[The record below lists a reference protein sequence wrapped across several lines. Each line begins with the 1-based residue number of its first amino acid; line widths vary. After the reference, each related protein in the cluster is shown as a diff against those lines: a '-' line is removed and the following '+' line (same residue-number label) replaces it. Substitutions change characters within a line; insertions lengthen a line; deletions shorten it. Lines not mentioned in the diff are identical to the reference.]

1 MKKILISLIHLYQKM
16 PLTSHGACHFYPTCS
31 NYTIEAIEEYGS
43 IKGLFLGFKRILS
56 FLALKEYLDVTLEQG
71 LDMTQL
77 LERRKRMKRSVKNLG
92 KIAFLGIAILFT
104 TTGCKSDDM
113 EDIEIVTTN
122 YPNEYIIERLY
133 GDHAKVSNIYPDGI
147 DVSDYKFTNKQ
158 KRDFAS
164 KDLFIYTGLIDR
176 ERSLAVD
183 LLDYNKD
190 LKIIDSSYVLDND
203 YNMEEVWLD
212 PSFMLMM
219 SQNVR
224 LGLKEYIENNYLKE
238 EIDKNYEELKVDIS
252 ELDADIRLAVESA
265 PYKTIVA
272 TDNNYK
278 FLEKYGVKVYI
289 LNDDT
294 SEKDLVE
301 INDLVENG
309 DITKIFSYEDIKNI
323 NNVQNLINT
332 YPNNLEIINS
342 NRIIVLDDEQR
353 ETETD
358 YLTLMNQNLD
368 NIREELY
375 HSNS

>member
-1 MKKILISLIHLYQKM
+1 
-16 PLTSHGACHFYPTCS
+16 
-31 NYTIEAIEEYGS
+31 
-43 IKGLFLGFKRILS
+43 
-56 FLALKEYLDVTLEQG
+56 
-71 LDMTQL
+71 
-77 LERRKRMKRSVKNLG
+77 MKRSVKNLG
-92 KIAFLGIAILFT
+92 KIALLSVAILFT

-133 GDHAKVSNIYPDGI
+133 GEHAKVSNIYPDGV
-147 DVSDYKFTNKQ
+147 DTSDYKFTNKQ

-164 KDLFIYTGLIDR
+164 KDLFIYTGLVDR
-176 ERSLAVD
+176 ERKLAVD
-183 LLDYNKD
+183 LLDYNEN

-309 DITKIFSYEDIKNI
+309 DITKIFSYKDIKTT

-332 YPNNLEIINS
+332 YPNSLEVINS
-342 NRIIVLDDEQR
+342 NRIIVLNDDQR

-375 HSNS
+375 HSKS

>member
-1 MKKILISLIHLYQKM
+1 
-16 PLTSHGACHFYPTCS
+16 
-31 NYTIEAIEEYGS
+31 
-43 IKGLFLGFKRILS
+43 
-56 FLALKEYLDVTLEQG
+56 
-71 LDMTQL
+71 
-77 LERRKRMKRSVKNLG
+77 MKRSVKKLG
-92 KIAFLGIAILFT
+92 KIALLSVAILFT

-203 YNMEEVWLD
+203 YDMEEVWLD

-238 EIDKNYEELKVDIS
+238 EIDENYEELKVDIS
-252 ELDADIRLAVESA
+252 ELDADIRLTVESA

-309 DITKIFSYEDIKNI
+309 DITKIFSYEDIKNT

-358 YLTLMNQNLD
+358 YITLMNQNLD

>member
-1 MKKILISLIHLYQKM
+1 
-16 PLTSHGACHFYPTCS
+16 
-31 NYTIEAIEEYGS
+31 
-43 IKGLFLGFKRILS
+43 
-56 FLALKEYLDVTLEQG
+56 
-71 LDMTQL
+71 
-77 LERRKRMKRSVKNLG
+77 MKRSVKNLG
-92 KIAFLGIAILFT
+92 KIAFLGIAILLT

-203 YNMEEVWLD
+203 YDMEEVWLD

-309 DITKIFSYEDIKNI
+309 DITKIFSYEDIKNT

-358 YLTLMNQNLD
+358 YITLMNQNLD

>member
-1 MKKILISLIHLYQKM
+1 
-16 PLTSHGACHFYPTCS
+16 
-31 NYTIEAIEEYGS
+31 
-43 IKGLFLGFKRILS
+43 
-56 FLALKEYLDVTLEQG
+56 
-71 LDMTQL
+71 
-77 LERRKRMKRSVKNLG
+77 MKRSVKNLG
-92 KIAFLGIAILFT
+92 KIAFLGIAILLT

-133 GDHAKVSNIYPDGI
+133 GEHAKVSNIYPDGV
-147 DVSDYKFTNKQ
+147 DTSDYKFTNKQ

-164 KDLFIYTGLIDR
+164 KDLFIYTGLVDR
-176 ERSLAVD
+176 ERKLAVD
-183 LLDYNKD
+183 LLDYNEN

-252 ELDADIRLAVESA
+252 ELDADIRLTVESA

-272 TDNNYK
+272 TDNNYR

-309 DITKIFSYEDIKNI
+309 DITKIFSYKDIKTT

-332 YPNNLEIINS
+332 YPNSLEVINS
-342 NRIIVLDDEQR
+342 NRIIVLNDDQR

-358 YLTLMNQNLD
+358 YITLMNQNLD

>member
-1 MKKILISLIHLYQKM
+1 
-16 PLTSHGACHFYPTCS
+16 
-31 NYTIEAIEEYGS
+31 
-43 IKGLFLGFKRILS
+43 
-56 FLALKEYLDVTLEQG
+56 
-71 LDMTQL
+71 
-77 LERRKRMKRSVKNLG
+77 MKRSVKKLG
-92 KIAFLGIAILFT
+92 KIALLSVAILFT

-203 YNMEEVWLD
+203 YDMEEVWLD

-301 INDLVENG
+301 IEDLIENG
-309 DITKIFSYEDIKNI
+309 SITKIFSYEDIKNT

>member
-1 MKKILISLIHLYQKM
+1 
-16 PLTSHGACHFYPTCS
+16 
-31 NYTIEAIEEYGS
+31 
-43 IKGLFLGFKRILS
+43 
-56 FLALKEYLDVTLEQG
+56 
-71 LDMTQL
+71 
-77 LERRKRMKRSVKNLG
+77 MKRSVKKLG
-92 KIAFLGIAILFT
+92 KIALLGVAILFT

-158 KRDFAS
+158 KKDFAS
-164 KDLFIYTGLIDR
+164 KDLFIYTGLVDR
-176 ERSLAVD
+176 ERGLAVD
-183 LLDYNKD
+183 LLDYNED

-203 YNMEEVWLD
+203 YNMEEVWID

-224 LGLKEYIENNYLKE
+224 IGLKEYIENNYLKE
-238 EIDKNYEELKVDIS
+238 EIDANYEELKVDIS
-252 ELDADIRLAVESA
+252 ELDADIRLAVENA

-272 TDNNYK
+272 TDYNYR

-289 LNDDT
+289 INDDT
-294 SEKDLVE
+294 TEKDLVE
-301 INDLVENG
+301 INNLIENG
-309 DITKIFSYEDIKNI
+309 SITKIFSYEDNKITD
-323 NNVQNLINT
+323 NVQNLINT
-332 YPNNLEIINS
+332 YPNSLEIINS
-342 NRIIVLDDEQR
+342 NRIIVLNDEQR

-368 NIREELY
+368 DIREELY
-375 HSNS
+375 HSNQ

>member
-1 MKKILISLIHLYQKM
+1 
-16 PLTSHGACHFYPTCS
+16 
-31 NYTIEAIEEYGS
+31 
-43 IKGLFLGFKRILS
+43 
-56 FLALKEYLDVTLEQG
+56 
-71 LDMTQL
+71 
-77 LERRKRMKRSVKNLG
+77 MKRSVKKLG
-92 KIAFLGIAILFT
+92 KIALLGVAILFT

-133 GDHAKVSNIYPDGI
+133 GDHAKVSNIYPNGV

-203 YNMEEVWLD
+203 YDMEEVWLD

-224 LGLKEYIENNYLKE
+224 MGLNEYIENNYLKN
-238 EIDKNYEELKVDIS
+238 EIDENYEDLKVDVS
-252 ELDADIRLAVESA
+252 ELDANIRLTVENA

-278 FLEKYGVKVYI
+278 FLEKYGLTVYI

-294 SEKDLVE
+294 TEKDLVT
-301 INDLVENG
+301 INNLIEKG
-309 DITKIFSYEDIKNI
+309 TITKIFSYKDIKTTT
-323 NNVQNLINT
+323 NVQNLINT
-332 YPNNLEIINS
+332 YPNSLEIVNS
-342 NRIIVLDDEQR
+342 NRIIILSEEQR
-353 ETETD
+353 ETNVN
-358 YLTLMNQNLD
+358 YITLMNQNLD
-368 NIREELY
+368 ILNEELY

>member
-1 MKKILISLIHLYQKM
+1 
-16 PLTSHGACHFYPTCS
+16 
-31 NYTIEAIEEYGS
+31 
-43 IKGLFLGFKRILS
+43 
-56 FLALKEYLDVTLEQG
+56 
-71 LDMTQL
+71 
-77 LERRKRMKRSVKNLG
+77 MKRSVKKLG
-92 KIAFLGIAILFT
+92 KIALLSVAILFT

-176 ERSLAVD
+176 ERKLAVD

-203 YNMEEVWLD
+203 YEMDEVWLD

-224 LGLKEYIENNYLKE
+224 IGLKEYIENNYLKE
-238 EIDKNYEELKVDIS
+238 EIDENYEELKVDIS
-252 ELDADIRLAVESA
+252 ELDANIRLAVESA

-301 INDLVENG
+301 INDLVESGN
-309 DITKIFSYEDIKNI
+309 ITKIFSYEDIKTT

-332 YPNNLEIINS
+332 YPNNLEVINS
-342 NRIIVLDDEQR
+342 NRIIVLNDEQR
-353 ETETD
+353 KTKTD
-358 YLTLMNQNLD
+358 YITLMNQNLD
-368 NIREELY
+368 NIKEELY

>member
-1 MKKILISLIHLYQKM
+1 
-16 PLTSHGACHFYPTCS
+16 
-31 NYTIEAIEEYGS
+31 
-43 IKGLFLGFKRILS
+43 
-56 FLALKEYLDVTLEQG
+56 
-71 LDMTQL
+71 
-77 LERRKRMKRSVKNLG
+77 MKRSVKNLG
-92 KIAFLGIAILFT
+92 KIAFLSMAILLT

-133 GDHAKVSNIYPDGI
+133 GDHAKVGNIYPDGI

-203 YNMEEVWLD
+203 YDMEEVWLD

-238 EIDKNYEELKVDIS
+238 EIDENYEELKVDIS

-301 INDLVENG
+301 IEDLIENG
-309 DITKIFSYEDIKNI
+309 SITKIFSYEDIKNT

>member
-1 MKKILISLIHLYQKM
+1 
-16 PLTSHGACHFYPTCS
+16 
-31 NYTIEAIEEYGS
+31 
-43 IKGLFLGFKRILS
+43 
-56 FLALKEYLDVTLEQG
+56 
-71 LDMTQL
+71 
-77 LERRKRMKRSVKNLG
+77 MKRSVKNLG
-92 KIAFLGIAILFT
+92 KIAFLGIAILLT

-133 GDHAKVSNIYPDGI
+133 GEHAKVSNIYPDGV
-147 DVSDYKFTNKQ
+147 DTSDYKFTNKQ

-203 YNMEEVWLD
+203 YDMEEVWLD

-309 DITKIFSYEDIKNI
+309 DITKIFSYEDIKNT

-358 YLTLMNQNLD
+358 YLNLMNQNLD

>member
-1 MKKILISLIHLYQKM
+1 
-16 PLTSHGACHFYPTCS
+16 
-31 NYTIEAIEEYGS
+31 
-43 IKGLFLGFKRILS
+43 
-56 FLALKEYLDVTLEQG
+56 
-71 LDMTQL
+71 
-77 LERRKRMKRSVKNLG
+77 MKRSVKNLG
-92 KIAFLGIAILFT
+92 KIAFLGIAILLT

-133 GDHAKVSNIYPDGI
+133 GDHAKVSNIYPGG
-147 DVSDYKFTNKQ
+147 VNVNDYEFTNKQ
-158 KRDFAS
+158 KKDFSS

-176 ERSLAVD
+176 ERSLAID
-183 LLDYNKD
+183 LLDYNKG

-203 YNMEEVWLD
+203 YGMEEVWLD

-224 LGLKEYIENNYLKE
+224 IGLKEYIENNYLKE

-252 ELDADIRLAVESA
+252 ELDANIRLAVETA

-278 FLEKYGVKVYI
+278 FLEKYGIKVYI

-294 SEKDLVE
+294 SDKDIVE

-309 DITKIFSYEDIKNI
+309 SITKIFSYEDIKTT

-342 NRIIVLDDEQR
+342 NRIIVLNDEQR
-353 ETETD
+353 KTETD
-358 YLTLMNQNLD
+358 YITLMNQNLD
-368 NIREELY
+368 NIKEELY
-375 HSNS
+375 HNNN

>member
-1 MKKILISLIHLYQKM
+1 
-16 PLTSHGACHFYPTCS
+16 
-31 NYTIEAIEEYGS
+31 
-43 IKGLFLGFKRILS
+43 
-56 FLALKEYLDVTLEQG
+56 
-71 LDMTQL
+71 
-77 LERRKRMKRSVKNLG
+77 MKRSVKNLG
-92 KIAFLGIAILFT
+92 KIAFLGIAILLT

-133 GDHAKVSNIYPDGI
+133 GEHAKVSNIYPDGV
-147 DVSDYKFTNKQ
+147 DTSDYKFTNKQ

-164 KDLFIYTGLIDR
+164 KDLFIYTGLVDR
-176 ERSLAVD
+176 ERKLAVD
-183 LLDYNKD
+183 LLDYNEN

-203 YNMEEVWLD
+203 YDMEEVWLD

-309 DITKIFSYEDIKNI
+309 SITKIFSYKDIKTT

-332 YPNNLEIINS
+332 YPNSLEVINS
-342 NRIIVLDDEQR
+342 NRIIVLNDDQR

-358 YLTLMNQNLD
+358 YLTLMNQNLN

>member
-1 MKKILISLIHLYQKM
+1 
-16 PLTSHGACHFYPTCS
+16 
-31 NYTIEAIEEYGS
+31 
-43 IKGLFLGFKRILS
+43 
-56 FLALKEYLDVTLEQG
+56 
-71 LDMTQL
+71 
-77 LERRKRMKRSVKNLG
+77 MKRSVKNLG
-92 KIAFLGIAILFT
+92 KIAFLGIAILLT

-203 YNMEEVWLD
+203 YDMEEVWLD

>member
-1 MKKILISLIHLYQKM
+1 M
-16 PLTSHGACHFYPTCS
+16 
-31 NYTIEAIEEYGS
+31 
-43 IKGLFLGFKRILS
+43 
-56 FLALKEYLDVTLEQG
+56 
-71 LDMTQL
+71 DMTQL
-77 LERRKRMKRSVKNLG
+77 LERRKRMKRSVKKLG
-92 KIAFLGIAILFT
+92 KIAFLGVAILFT

-203 YNMEEVWLD
+203 YDMEEVWLD

-238 EIDKNYEELKVDIS
+238 EIDENYEELKVDIS
-252 ELDADIRLAVESA
+252 ELDADIRLTVESA

-301 INDLVENG
+301 IENLIENG
-309 DITKIFSYEDIKNI
+309 SITKIFSYEDIKNT

-358 YLTLMNQNLD
+358 YITLMNQNLD

>member
-1 MKKILISLIHLYQKM
+1 
-16 PLTSHGACHFYPTCS
+16 
-31 NYTIEAIEEYGS
+31 
-43 IKGLFLGFKRILS
+43 
-56 FLALKEYLDVTLEQG
+56 
-71 LDMTQL
+71 
-77 LERRKRMKRSVKNLG
+77 MKRSVKKLG
-92 KIAFLGIAILFT
+92 KIAMLGVAILLT
-104 TTGCKSDDM
+104 ATGCKSDDM

-147 DVSDYKFTNKQ
+147 DVNDYKFTNKQ
-158 KRDFAS
+158 KKDFAS
-164 KDLFIYTGLIDR
+164 KDLFIYTGLVDR
-176 ERSLAVD
+176 ERSLAVE

-203 YNMEEVWLD
+203 YEMDEVWLD

-224 LGLKEYIENNYLKE
+224 IGLKEYIENNYLKE
-238 EIDKNYEELKVDIS
+238 EIDENYEELKVDIS
-252 ELDADIRLAVESA
+252 ELDANIRLAVESA

-301 INDLVENG
+301 INDLVESGN
-309 DITKIFSYEDIKNI
+309 ITKIFSYEDIKTT

-332 YPNNLEIINS
+332 YPNNLEVINS
-342 NRIIVLDDEQR
+342 NRIIVLNDEQR
-353 ETETD
+353 KTKTD
-358 YLTLMNQNLD
+358 YITLMNQNLD
-368 NIREELY
+368 NIKEELY